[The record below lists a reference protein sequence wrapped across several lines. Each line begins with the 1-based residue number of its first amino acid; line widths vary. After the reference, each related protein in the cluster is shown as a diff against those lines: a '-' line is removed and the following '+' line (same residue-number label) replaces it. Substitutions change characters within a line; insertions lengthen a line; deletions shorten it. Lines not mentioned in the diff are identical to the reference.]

1 MEIGTRNVFTVFS
14 LLPTVTK
21 PPVAMGAS
29 KPIEKAPTYATSVH
43 GDDGLGRLYRFR
55 DDSGRHRYPEPLV
68 TLSSRNA
75 LDEILFQISASPE
88 PVTLVTLGPLT
99 NIAGAIKKDS
109 ALMARLKR
117 IILMGGA
124 VRSPGNVT
132 PAAEFNVYTDPH
144 AASIVFQAG
153 IPLTMIG
160 LDVTRRVRFTPKVV
174 SEKIAPRCTVLSQF
188 ICDSTGDLFAFT
200 KEREG
205 MASVALHDPL
215 ALGVAI
221 DPSFVSV
228 IPLHVEIETKGGLTE
243 GMTVADERPLT
254 PAWKKP
260 PNAEVCLEVDASR
273 FLLFFLDRLCPRAPQ
288 ESRS

>member
-1 MEIGTRNVFTVFS
+1 
-14 LLPTVTK
+14 
-21 PPVAMGAS
+21 MGAS

-55 DDSGRHRYPEPLV
+55 DDLGRYRYPEPLV

-75 LDEILFQISASPE
+75 VDEILFQISASPE
-88 PVTLVTLGPLT
+88 PIMLVALGPLT

-144 AASIVFQAG
+144 AASVVFQAG

-188 ICDSTGDLFAFT
+188 ICDSTGDLFAFA

-205 MASVALHDPL
+205 IASVALHDPL

-243 GMTVADERPLT
+243 GMTVADERPLM

-260 PNAEVCLEVDASR
+260 PNAEICLEVDASR